1 MYRHHHKHFLGLFIT
16 PRTEWQDIGEEHDDS
31 VWSALARLGIMAA
44 VPSIAFLLGIT
55 LVGWSFT
62 GAEFHKI
69 SVGNAIPMAIVF
81 YLLVVACTL
90 FMSYCTYWMEKTFGT
105 ATSYKRCLV
114 FMTYTATPMYL
125 AGLIGLVPI
134 IWLCMMVLM
143 VAVFYSLYLLY
154 LGVPIFMHIPEGQGY
169 VISTSIIWAGLCTL
183 VSFIVATVIIWSVV
197 L

>member
-1 MYRHHHKHFLGLFIT
+1 MSQQKQEHFWGLFIA
-16 PRTEWQDIGEEHDDS
+16 PRTEWKAIGEERDNLVRFTLS
-31 VWSALARLGIMAA
+31 RLAVLAA

-62 GAEFHKI
+62 GAEFNRI
-69 SVGNAIPMAIVF
+69 SIGNAIPMATVF
-81 YLLVVACTL
+81 YLLIFAATL

-105 ATSYKRCLV
+105 ATSFERCLL

-125 AGLIGLVPI
+125 AGLITLVPI
-134 IWLCMMVLM
+134 IWLCMIVLLI
-143 VAVFYSLYLLY
+143 AVFYSLYLLY
-154 LGVPIFMHIPEGQGY
+154 LGVPIFMNIPEGQGY

-183 VSFIVATVIIWSVV
+183 VSFIVATVITWTVV